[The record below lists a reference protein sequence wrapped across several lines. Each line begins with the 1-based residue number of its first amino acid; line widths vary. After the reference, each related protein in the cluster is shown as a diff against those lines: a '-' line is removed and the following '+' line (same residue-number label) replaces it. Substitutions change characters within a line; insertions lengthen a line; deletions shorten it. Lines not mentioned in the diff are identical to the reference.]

1 MKYCFTTL
9 AVGDPYEE
17 LSANFHKSLREKT
30 QHCTSFITTNNL
42 EYPDLGDG
50 IIINRQNLTSL
61 HDSRGGFSFH
71 LNYKCLSLKHVLS
84 YEKDNP
90 DKKCDYVIFTDGDWI
105 LHAEFSEE
113 KVLRMLEHI
122 KKENFDFVFER
133 PARIGDGRKDPE
145 NTFYR
150 DKIYDYDILEYDGWD
165 EAHVVNEQFLV
176 FKNNHKFKMFV
187 QNWEKFLWY
196 SIQNDIRNY
205 PDGFEI
211 GVSALQAGMKWHY
224 MGIFNH
230 FLPSCFE
237 FYTKLGDKHVR
248 F

>member
-1 MKYCFTTL
+1 
-9 AVGDPYEE
+9 
-17 LSANFHKSLREKT
+17 
-30 QHCTSFITTNNL
+30 
-42 EYPDLGDG
+42 
-50 IIINRQNLTSL
+50 
-61 HDSRGGFSFH
+61 
-71 LNYKCLSLKHVLS
+71 
-84 YEKDNP
+84 
-90 DKKCDYVIFTDGDWI
+90 
-105 LHAEFSEE
+105 
-113 KVLRMLEHI
+113 
-122 KKENFDFVFER
+122 
-133 PARIGDGRKDPE
+133 
-145 NTFYR
+145 
-150 DKIYDYDILEYDGWD
+150 
-165 EAHVVNEQFLV
+165 
-176 FKNNHKFKMFV
+176 MFV